1 MRNPS
6 NSGRNEKMTTK
17 HEPWIKWSRIRKYEL
32 ILLPLALIAIAP
44 VLASHFS
51 SELYSFLVF
60 IIVFVIYAI
69 REYDSR
75 LLIGA
80 AILLLTVSAVEL
92 AWGSESYANLLSI
105 WAYYFLFSGV
115 LTSLV
120 EYIRYPEEVEEE

>member
-1 MRNPS
+1 
-6 NSGRNEKMTTK
+6 MTTK
-17 HEPWIKWSRIRKYEL
+17 HESWIKWSSIRKYEL
-32 ILLPLALIAIAP
+32 ILLPLVLIAIAP

-51 SELYSFLVF
+51 SELYSFFVF
-60 IIVFVIYAI
+60 IVVFVIYAI

-80 AILLLTVSAVEL
+80 AILLLTVSAIEL

-105 WAYYFLFSGV
+105 WSYYFLLSGV

-120 EYIRYPEEVEEE
+120 EYIRYPEEAEEE